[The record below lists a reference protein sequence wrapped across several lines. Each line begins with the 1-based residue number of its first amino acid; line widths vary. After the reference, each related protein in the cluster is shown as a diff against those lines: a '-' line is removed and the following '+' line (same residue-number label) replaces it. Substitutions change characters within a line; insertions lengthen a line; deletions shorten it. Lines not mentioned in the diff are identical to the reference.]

1 MTVADSIAPQPYQPE
16 IAPCPFGC
24 PLPPRVELDEKTSR
38 WYKVHCTACYSHAGL
53 FDTAEEAISHWNLA
67 AEPEAA
73 LVATFAALR
82 DVLTARRVGS
92 LLPESASRIL
102 LEAVAETVTSP
113 LVYKRIAAAIGEAW
127 EDAECES

>member
-1 MTVADSIAPQPYQPE
+1 MTPADSIAPTPYQPA

-24 PLPPRVELDEKTSR
+24 PLPLALCRRKSSVGYEWVQCGVCGTEGPKARSWEDAVAR
-38 WYKVHCTACYSHAGL
+38 WNV
-53 FDTAEEAISHWNLA
+53 A